1 MSKKINSKQL
11 RKLVLETVQEI
22 RSEQKTTSRKKQF
35 QSIVEKAQRLVEEA
49 DPGSVDPARFPMTLS
64 GAAASAGPE
73 AELKVTGGDDDGVQ
87 EEDVVDAAAGEVAV
101 KDLKPSQSSMN
112 IEKAVA
118 FAIAAIR
125 KVTPFPGGP
134 GGDLGAI
141 ITSDNHIMDGHHR
154 WIATGMV
161 DPNAT
166 VGGFIVQFP
175 AKQMIAAL
183 NMITVKLGI
192 TSGKPG
198 SGGFDQFNKEGIKA
212 VLDKYVAEGV
222 WSADGEPQKVVAAC
236 EQFTGMPGGGAAAVE
251 AAAEKMADNVS
262 QLTLSVP
269 SGFPARP
276 DMPVISKGKGHLQ
289 VAIDLLKSG
298 QVDLNEPYA
307 EPPGSTTAGSTD
319 DADDKGEK
327 NESAGKQS
335 DLIVERWNQLA
346 GLLK

>member
-1 MSKKINSKQL
+1 MKKINSKEL
-11 RKLVLETVQEI
+11 RKLVLETVSEI
-22 RSEQKTTSRKKQF
+22 EKENKVKRRSVKF
-35 QSIVEKAQRLVEEA
+35 QSIVERAKKLVEEA
-49 DPGSVDPARFPMTLS
+49 DPAKVDSDRFPMTLS
-64 GAAASAGPE
+64 AAAASAGEE

-87 EEDVVDAAAGEVAV
+87 EEDIVDASPGEVAC

-125 KVTPFPGGP
+125 KATPFPGGP

-154 WIATGMV
+154 WIASGMV
-161 DPNAT
+161 DPDAK
-166 VGGFIVQFP
+166 VGGFIVEFP
-175 AKQMIAAL
+175 AQQMIAAL

-198 SGGFDQFNKEGIKA
+198 SGGFDQFNEAGIKK

-222 WSADGEPQKVVAAC
+222 WSADGEPAKVVAAC
-236 EQFTGMPGGGAAAVE
+236 EEFADMPGGGAKAVE
-251 AAAEKMADNVS
+251 AAAKKMADNVS

-269 SGFPARP
+269 AGFPERP
-276 DMPVISKGKGHLQ
+276 DMPVISKGKGHLAM
-289 VAIDLLKSG
+289 AIDLLRSG

-307 EPPGSTTAGSTD
+307 KPDAATAD
-319 DADDKGEK
+319 EADDKGEK
-327 NESAGKQS
+327 NESVETDA
-335 DLIVERWNQLA
+335 DLIVERWNKLA